1 MRDLSIRGAG
11 DILGSEQAGFIDTIG
26 IEMFMQMLDNEIK
39 RLKGIEV
46 EERQDYTP
54 LINVETAIE
63 DNYIPDNDIKIEIHK
78 KINQIDSYNKLN
90 EVKDE
95 LIDRFG
101 KLDESILAYMYEE
114 LFEKKANELKINK
127 IIQTKNFIEVYI
139 PKEITDVIDG
149 SRLFV
154 EISKISRMFRFSMRN
169 KQLIIIL
176 DTVKLDKHFI
186 FYLNDLLDIIK
197 KNI

>member
-1 MRDLSIRGAG
+1 M
-11 DILGSEQAGFIDTIG
+11 GSEQAGFIDTIG

-95 LIDRFG
+95 LID
-101 KLDESILAYMYEE
+101 
-114 LFEKKANELKINK
+114 
-127 IIQTKNFIEVYI
+127 
-139 PKEITDVIDG
+139 
-149 SRLFV
+149 
-154 EISKISRMFRFSMRN
+154 
-169 KQLIIIL
+169 
-176 DTVKLDKHFI
+176 
-186 FYLNDLLDIIK
+186 
-197 KNI
+197 